1 LIPLTPTL
9 SHPGEGTYWH
19 AVKYL
24 ALAAEMESVR
34 GCGHLLFAFSRE
46 RRYMSGTWAELSVI
60 AVVLAAGRGTRMG
73 PLTANVPKPLL
84 ALRGRP
90 IIEHILTGL
99 HAAGIREVVVVTG
112 YLAEQIERHLG
123 SGEALRMR
131 LSYRRQTRPEGTAR
145 ALLLARD
152 AIRAE
157 PFLLSWGDI
166 VVEPGQYAALLDDY
180 RRVRCDA
187 LLSVNATEDPWQ
199 GAAVYVD
206 EHWRVTSLVEKPP
219 RGSSRTPWN
228 NAGIF
233 VLAPLVL
240 EYAERLSP
248 SPRGEYELPQAIAAM
263 IADGRDVRACPVRGF
278 WSDLGRP
285 EDLAVAE
292 SALENPSPSRNFSP
306 SPSETVDKRE
316 PHPSRR
322 SQRKGP
328 PQGERKLSFENNNR
342 TARPEEPPPEEQS
355 VPKGSGGVS
364 KGARWRRSTVPS
376 KRGSG

>member
-1 LIPLTPTL
+1 MR
-9 SHPGEGTYWH
+9 E
-19 AVKYL
+19 L
-24 ALAAEMESVR
+24 AFVLAFLR
-34 GCGHLLFAFSRE
+34 Q
-46 RRYMSGTWAELSVI
+46 RRYMLGIWAEVPVI

-99 HAAGIREVVVVTG
+99 RAAGIREAVVVTG

-123 SGEALRMR
+123 SGEALGMK
-131 LSYRRQTRPEGTAR
+131 LSYRRQTRLQGTAQ

-152 AIRAE
+152 AIRDE

-166 VVEPGQYAALLDDY
+166 VIEPGQYATLLDDY
-180 RRVRCDA
+180 RRVPCDA
-187 LLSVNATEDPWQ
+187 LLAVNATEDPWQ

-233 VLAPLVL
+233 VFAPLVL
-240 EYAERLSP
+240 DYAERLSP
-248 SPRGEYELPQAIAAM
+248 SARGEYELPQAIAAM
-263 IADGRDVRACPVRGF
+263 IADGHDVRAYPVRGF
-278 WSDLGRP
+278 WIDLGRP

-292 SALENPSPSRNFSP
+292 TALGNARLSR
-306 SPSETVDKRE
+306 ERE
-316 PHPSRR
+316 
-322 SQRKGP
+322 
-328 PQGERKLSFENNNR
+328 
-342 TARPEEPPPEEQS
+342 
-355 VPKGSGGVS
+355 
-364 KGARWRRSTVPS
+364 
-376 KRGSG
+376 